1 MNFTYN
7 GTSASAFGLI
17 VEHRPAYVFPK
28 RVIETIA
35 IPGRSGNL
43 LYDTGAYN
51 NVTVTY
57 QCAYKGAVRANA
69 RAIATWLYQNEYCEL
84 EDDYDPL
91 YYRKA
96 VFVSPLS
103 VADILNA
110 AGRVNI
116 TFDCYPQRYLKTGKT
131 ETTYSASTTLSNTG
145 EDALPVITVNG
156 SGNGVLTVGGSV
168 VTITGIGTGIVINS
182 AEQNAQTMNG
192 ENANNKISVTGGFP
206 VLANGST
213 IISWTGGITSIKVI
227 PNWWTL

>member
-7 GTSASAFGLI
+7 GTSASNFGLI

-28 RVIETIA
+28 RVIETIT

-69 RAIATWLYQNEYCEL
+69 RDIATWLYQNAYCEL

-116 TFDCYPQRYLKTGKT
+116 TFDCYPQRFLKTGKQGLT
-131 ETTYSASTTLSNTG
+131 PTNGATITNDYQ
-145 EDALPVITVNG
+145 DAKPLLTVNG
-156 SGNGVLTVGGSV
+156 TGSGT
-168 VTITGIGTGIVINS
+168 VTIGNATVTISDIGTTMVIDCE
-182 AEQNAQTMNG
+182 AQNATVNNL
-192 ENANNKISVTGGFP
+192 NANNRISLNAGFP
-206 VLANGST
+206 VLKNGSNV
-213 IISWTGGITSIKVI
+213 ISWTGGVTSVGVV

>member
-7 GTSASAFGLI
+7 GTSASNFGLV

-28 RVIETIA
+28 RVIETIT

-57 QCAYKGAVRANA
+57 QCAYKGTVRANA
-69 RAIATWLYQNEYCEL
+69 RDIATWLYQNEYCEL

-145 EDALPVITVNG
+145 EDALPIITVNG

-182 AEQNAQTMNG
+182 EEQNAQTMNG